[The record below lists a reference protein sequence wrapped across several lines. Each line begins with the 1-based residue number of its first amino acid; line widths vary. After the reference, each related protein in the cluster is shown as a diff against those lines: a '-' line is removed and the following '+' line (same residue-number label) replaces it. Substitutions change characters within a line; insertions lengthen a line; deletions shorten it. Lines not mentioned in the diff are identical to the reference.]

1 MPHSLSSQPPCRVR
15 DVFAHGHT
23 WVLGSGS
30 LGCTSFPSWCRGN
43 QALLW
48 LQAGACSRGHC
59 ASTRAAACT
68 ERAGRGAGT
77 SIPTQGT
84 LCHSYWNCS
93 HFPCWKGDGCSSE
106 QVPRSQAV
114 SSHHAQNIKAI
125 WAFTEKLLLV
135 KAPPRWGHSWAG
147 SRSLQARQWEH
158 CWGDG
163 QRAVKPEL
171 WLWELVQ
178 VSDTCLYNPRMGLV
192 HKICLGLCW
201 INFQMFLRET
211 KPLKYGFYN
220 QSFSFGSWRQL
231 STVLLLYSVLSDIPK
246 HPTKRL
252 SLQSWDSEYLQQCSA
267 ASISESI
274 NSSLQEEST
283 LSIPICTS
291 TLKNNFRKQMNHC
304 RAIKIIK

>member
-1 MPHSLSSQPPCRVR
+1 MPHSLSSQPPCCVR
-15 DVFAHGHT
+15 DFFAHGHT
-23 WVLGSGS
+23 WLLGSV
-30 LGCTSFPSWCRGN
+30 CTSFPSWCKADPG
-43 QALLW
+43 
-48 LQAGACSRGHC
+48 S
-59 ASTRAAACT
+59 
-68 ERAGRGAGT
+68 
-77 SIPTQGT
+77 
-84 LCHSYWNCS
+84 
-93 HFPCWKGDGCSSE
+93 
-106 QVPRSQAV
+106 AV
-114 SSHHAQNIKAI
+114 
-125 WAFTEKLLLV
+125 T
-135 KAPPRWGHSWAG
+135 P
-147 SRSLQARQWEH
+147 SRSLQQRALWKHQSCSLHRKSWKGSKDIRPHPGDPVPFLLILLSFPLLGRWWLLLWAGAQEPGCVITPCSEH
-158 CWGDG
+158 QGHLSLYWKAAAGESSSQVRSLLGWFQVSPG
-163 QRAVKPEL
+163 QAVGALLRGWAVKPDL

-178 VSDTCLYNPRMGLV
+178 VSDTCLYNPRMCLV

-201 INFQMFLRET
+201 INFQMFLRVT
-211 KPLKYGFYN
+211 MPLKYGFYN

-304 RAIKIIK
+304 RAIKRIK